1 MDDDLPYSTGNSR
14 RPLSALLDRLYAR
27 THMPAK
33 NIVYGASAY
42 LFLNR
47 RLRCG
52 AESTAPPPSRSGE
65 RGGACSIVS
74 GASRDTPAFRPGRNA
89 SAALSRLPLG
99 RKIWF
104 AISHTMR
111 YYRHFT
117 HRPSSFVTSHTPA
130 VKLRHFTHRTSS
142 LHTPNFVTS
151 HTEYGKT
158 CRFNPRFQILTTRP
172 ESCNSILTLY

>member
-52 AESTAPPPSRSGE
+52 AESTAPPPSIEFKHRNISAVLKGLGE
-65 RGGACSIVS
+65 S
-74 GASRDTPAFRPGRNA
+74 
-89 SAALSRLPLG
+89 
-99 RKIWF
+99 
-104 AISHTMR
+104 
-111 YYRHFT
+111 
-117 HRPSSFVTSHTPA
+117 
-130 VKLRHFTHRTSS
+130 
-142 LHTPNFVTS
+142 
-151 HTEYGKT
+151 
-158 CRFNPRFQILTTRP
+158 
-172 ESCNSILTLY
+172 